1 MLLLPHELTAI
12 EQTDFVSHTMRHNVE
27 TRSGLDS
34 LTVEIE
40 LTLISIIQG
49 VALSFLAE
57 HAHFAL
63 SLHDVSGW
71 LYIAAG
77 LLVIL
82 IFWSRSVLHTL
93 TLIRWPLEFVHNFL
107 YIACTL
113 GEAILFTRLN
123 SPRAWFALS
132 TAFAVVIWILFV
144 VDLKIIAARC
154 GDTRG
159 EAGANLC
166 AAVKRDQW
174 LNIVCLVPGLF
185 LLNLAC
191 SLAIWLRPDFYL
203 ARGGHGILIAIN
215 FCVLAAYLVYVVRLY
230 NRLAP
235 LVSAMRSEW
244 YAAEA

>member
-1 MLLLPHELTAI
+1 M
-12 EQTDFVSHTMRHNVE
+12 MRNDAK
-27 TRSGLDS
+27 TRAGLDA
-34 LTVEIE
+34 LTSEIE

-57 HAHFAL
+57 HARFAL
-63 SLHDVSGW
+63 SFRDLTPW
-71 LYIAAG
+71 LYVATG

-107 YIACTL
+107 YVACTL
-113 GEAILFTRLN
+113 GEAILFTRLQN
-123 SPRAWFALS
+123 PRAWFALS
-132 TAFAVVIWILFV
+132 AGFAVVIWILFV

-154 GDTRG
+154 RDSTG
-159 EAGANLC
+159 EAGMRLC
-166 AAVKRDQW
+166 EAVRRDQW
-174 LNIVCLVPGLF
+174 FNIKVLVPALF
-185 LLNLAC
+185 LLNAAC
-191 SLAIWLRPDFYL
+191 TLAIWRWPDVFIV
-203 ARGGHGILIAIN
+203 GGAHAYLIAIN
-215 FCVLAAYLVYVVRLY
+215 FCALAGYLIYVVRLY